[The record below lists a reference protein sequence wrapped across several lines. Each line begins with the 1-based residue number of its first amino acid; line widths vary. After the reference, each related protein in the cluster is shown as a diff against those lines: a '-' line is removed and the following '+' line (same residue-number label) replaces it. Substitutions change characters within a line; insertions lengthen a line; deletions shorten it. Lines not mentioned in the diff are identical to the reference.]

1 MRINGNP
8 NIQSVLKSYGQNV
21 KKTEDVEKSSYVNDK
36 VEISDEAKEY
46 QIAMQ
51 AAKTDSSDRSE
62 KVAAIKAQV
71 ESGTYKVSAEALAEK
86 ILKG

>member
-21 KKTEDVEKSSYVNDK
+21 KKTEDVEKSGFVNDK
-36 VEISDEAKEY
+36 VEISDEAKAY
-46 QIAMQ
+46 QVAMQ
-51 AAKTDSSDRSE
+51 AAKADSSDRSE

-71 ESGTYKVSAEALAEK
+71 NAGTYKVSAEALAEK